1 MSASPVTA
9 EKRHESLD
17 VLRGIAILGILVMNI
32 PFFFLPM
39 QAQQY
44 LPADPLFTGASIDV
58 WFYSHV
64 FFEMKFI
71 TIFSALFGAGIILM
85 VGEEPGASRKV
96 HFSRMRW
103 LLLIG
108 LIHAYVLWYG
118 DILVSYAIFGMIA
131 VYFRQMSVGKLLFW
145 GFFWIAIAGLLFF
158 AALGAMALIP
168 EDMSGTD
175 VGIVPTPEAYQEV
188 VAAYQAGGLER
199 LGINAFGALMGQIM
213 GAGLFGGRIIGVMFL
228 GMALYKLGFLTAK
241 WGVGRYALVAI
252 IALPA
257 GLAASWWGGQHMI
270 AAEFDFREFWVHSV
284 VNYWSSLATALGY
297 AAVVMII
304 CKLPFMKLV
313 RYPFGAMGRMA
324 FTNYLSH
331 SLILVFLSIGGIG
344 LGWFGEVS
352 RVQMVQ
358 IVLVIWVGQL
368 VFSTLW
374 LQVFRFGPLEW
385 VWRSLTYGKLQ
396 PFLKPRA

>member
-1 MSASPVTA
+1 MNANPVAA
-9 EKRHESLD
+9 ENRHQSLD

-44 LPADPLFTGASIDV
+44 LPSDPLFTGASIDV

-85 VGEEPGASRKV
+85 VGEEADASRKV

-118 DILVSYAIFGMIA
+118 DILVSYAVFGMIA
-131 VYFRQMSVGKLLFW
+131 VYFRRMSIGKLLFW
-145 GFFWIAIAGLLFF
+145 GLFWIAIAGLLFF
-158 AALGAMALIP
+158 AVFGSMALIP
-168 EDMSGTD
+168 EEMSGTD
-175 VGIVPTPEAYQEV
+175 IGIIPTPEAYQEV

-199 LGINAFGALMGQIM
+199 LGINAFGAAMGQVM
-213 GAGLFGGRIIGVMFL
+213 GMGLFGGRIIGVMFL
-228 GMALYKLGFLTAK
+228 GMALFKMGFLTAQ
-241 WGVGRYALVAI
+241 WSVARYGMVAVI
-252 IALPA
+252 
-257 GLAASWWGGQHMI
+257 GLAIGLPLSWWGGQHMI
-270 AAEFDFREFWVHSV
+270 AAEFDFRAFWVPQTL
-284 VNYWSSLATALGY
+284 NYVASLFTAIGY
-297 AAVVMII
+297 AAVVMIV
-304 CKLPFMKLV
+304 CKLPFLAMV

-358 IVLVIWVGQL
+358 IVAAIWVGQL
-368 VFSTLW
+368 VVSTFW

-385 VWRSLTYGKLQ
+385 LWRSLTYGKLQ
-396 PFLKPRA
+396 PFLK